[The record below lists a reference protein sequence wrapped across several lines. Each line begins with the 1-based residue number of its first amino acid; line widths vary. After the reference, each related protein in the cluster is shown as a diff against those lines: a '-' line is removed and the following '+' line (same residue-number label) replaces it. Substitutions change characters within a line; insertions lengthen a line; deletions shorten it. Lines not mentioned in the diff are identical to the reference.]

1 MYRQGVSVLI
11 VNDKNEILLVNLTS
25 FEHHFF
31 AIPGGGID
39 GEESLE
45 DAVYREVK
53 EEIGIR
59 KELLQMIGKT
69 ANSTRFDFKTG
80 PRVMHGVEYV
90 GQERHFFLVKFLGQD
105 SDIKLAEDEVRKYV
119 WSSYED
125 MSKYLQFEGQLE
137 TTQEMLKELAP
148 EIAVET
154 EPVAAAA

>member
-11 VNDKNEILLVNLTS
+11 LNDKQEILLVNLTS
-25 FEHHFF
+25 FEHYFF

-45 DAVYREVK
+45 DTVYREVK
-53 EEIGIR
+53 EELGID
-59 KELLQMIGKT
+59 KELLQMVGR
-69 ANSTRFDFKTG
+69 AENSSRFNFKTS

-119 WSSYED
+119 WSNYQD
-125 MSKYLQFEGQLE
+125 LDKYLLFEGQLE
-137 TTQEMLKELAP
+137 ITQQMLKELAP
-148 EIAVET
+148 EN
-154 EPVAAAA
+154 VA